1 MIPKLFQIGPIPVY
15 SYGLMLGISFIVA
28 SWILSK
34 EFKRKNLEENA
45 AINITF
51 IALVGGVIGSKLL
64 YVIEE
69 WNSIMSMPSSKIFST
84 DGLFSP
90 AGLTFYGGLILAT
103 LLIYLY
109 CRSKKIPFMRVC
121 DATAPSL
128 TIGYGIAR
136 IGCHLS
142 GDGDYG
148 QPVSEFM
155 SWVPWGTDYSKG
167 TLPPSIAFR
176 GTDIAQKF
184 GGVVPD
190 NTLCHPT
197 PIYELVF
204 AIIIFAI
211 LWRKRKEF
219 KKEGKLF
226 GLYLILTGAARFLV
240 EFIRLNPKIL
250 GSFSEAQAISAIFI
264 ILGFYCY
271 YKAPFGMVVP
281 DPKKVKSKKD
291 SSP

>member
-1 MIPKLFQIGPIPVY
+1 MIPKLFEIGPIPVY

-28 SWILSK
+28 SWLLSK
-34 EFKRKNLEENA
+34 EFSRRKLNENV

-51 IALVGGVIGSKLL
+51 IALVAGVIGAKLL
-64 YVIEE
+64 HVIEM
-69 WNSIMSMPSSKIFST
+69 WTSYSMMPSSKLFST

-90 AGLTFYGGLILAT
+90 AGLTWYGGFFLAT
-103 LLIYLY
+103 ILIYFY
-109 CRSKKIPFMRVC
+109 VRSKKIPFLKVC
-121 DATAPSL
+121 DAAAPSL

-148 QPVSEFM
+148 LPVSEFW
-155 SWVPWGTDYSKG
+155 SWVPWGTNYSKG
-167 TLPPSIAFR
+167 QSPPSDAFR
-176 GTDIAQKF
+176 GTDLANKF

-197 PIYELVF
+197 PIYELII

-211 LWRKRKEF
+211 LWHFRKKF
-219 KKEGKLF
+219 KIDGKLF
-226 GLYLILTGAARFLV
+226 FVYLVLTGVARLLV

-250 GSFSEAQAISAIFI
+250 LGLSEAQVISAALIIIGSIF
-264 ILGFYCY
+264 FFWN
-271 YKAPFGMVVP
+271 PFASKVVEKP
-281 DPKKVKSKKD
+281 QKGKK
-291 SSP
+291 

>member
-28 SWILSK
+28 SWLLSK
-34 EFKRKNLEENA
+34 EFKRRKLDENA
-45 AINITF
+45 AINVTF

-69 WNSIMSMPSSKIFST
+69 WSSIMSMPASKIFST

-103 LLIYLY
+103 FLIYLY
-109 CRSKKIPFMRVC
+109 TRSKKIPFMRVC
-121 DATAPSL
+121 DAAAPSL

-148 QPVSEFM
+148 LPVSEFM

-167 TLPPSIAFR
+167 TLPPSVAFR
-176 GTDIAQKF
+176 GTDIAQQF

-197 PIYELVF
+197 PMYELIF
-204 AIIIFAI
+204 AIIMFSI
-211 LWRKRKEF
+211 LWSKRKTF
-219 KKEGKLF
+219 KQDGKLF
-226 GLYLILTGAARFLV
+226 GLYLILTGVARLLV
-240 EFIRLNPKIL
+240 EFIRLNPKIVIGL
-250 GSFSEAQAISAIFI
+250 SEAQVISAVFI
-264 ILGFYCY
+264 ILGIFIY
-271 YKAPFGMVVP
+271 YRNPSPGIE
-281 DPKKVKSKKD
+281 VKHSKKK
-291 SSP
+291 

>member
-1 MIPKLFQIGPIPVY
+1 MIPKLFQIGPVPVY
-15 SYGLMLGISFIVA
+15 SYGLMLGICFIVA
-28 SWILSK
+28 SWLMQK
-34 EFKRKNLEENA
+34 EFKRRKLEEGA

-69 WNSIMSMPSSKIFST
+69 WGSIMSMPTSRMFST

-103 LLIYLY
+103 ILVFIYA
-109 CRSKKIPFMRVC
+109 RVKKIPFLRIA
-121 DATAPSL
+121 DAAAPSL
-128 TIGYGIAR
+128 AIGYGIAR
-136 IGCHLS
+136 VGCHLS

-148 QPVSEFM
+148 LPVSEFM

-176 GTDIAQKF
+176 GSELAQKF

-204 AIIIFAI
+204 AIIIFSI
-211 LWRKRKEF
+211 LWSKRKVF
-219 KKEGKLF
+219 KTDGKLF
-226 GLYLILTGAARFLV
+226 GLYLILTGAFRLLV
-240 EFIRLNPKIL
+240 EFIRLNPKIAFGL
-250 GSFSEAQAISAIFI
+250 SEAQLISVVFVIIGLFI
-264 ILGFYCY
+264 Y
-271 YKAPFGMVVP
+271 YKAPFGTP
-281 DPKKVKSKKD
+281 EPIKNTKRNSK
-291 SSP
+291 

>member
-1 MIPKLFQIGPIPVY
+1 MIPKLFDIGPVPVY
-15 SYGLMLGISFIVA
+15 SYGLMLGICFIVA
-28 SWILSK
+28 SWLMQR
-34 EFKRKNLEENA
+34 EFKRKKLDENA

-69 WNSIMSMPSSKIFST
+69 WKAISSMPASKMFST

-103 LLIYLY
+103 AMIYLY
-109 CRSKKIPFMRVC
+109 TRAKKIPFLRVC
-121 DATAPSL
+121 DAAAPSL
-128 TIGYGIAR
+128 AIGYGIAR

-148 QPVSEFM
+148 LPVSEFM
-155 SWVPWGTDYSKG
+155 SWVPWGTDYSNG

-176 GTDIAQKF
+176 GTDLAAKF

-197 PIYELVF
+197 PMYELVF
-204 AIIIFAI
+204 GVLIFWF
-211 LWRKRKEF
+211 LWRKRTIF
-219 KKEGKLF
+219 KGDGKLF
-226 GLYLILTGAARFLV
+226 GLYLVLAGAARLLV
-240 EFIRLNPKIL
+240 EFIRLNPRYVL
-250 GSFSEAQAISAIFI
+250 GLSEAQLISVVLIGIGLF
-264 ILGFYCY
+264 LY
-271 YKAPFGMVVP
+271 YRKPTTFQE
-281 DPKKVKSKKD
+281 KEKVQAKNIKKSKN
-291 SSP
+291 